1 MLVRNRLL
9 VVAVCVAASLGTAQA
24 AAPAAGAASAAQV
37 RELMDVVGTPH
48 LMSQM
53 MAQMTT
59 IMARALPCVPQA
71 TLNASFGSHQA
82 QNELIN
88 KMIPVYQQHFTS
100 ADIKGLLAFYRSPL
114 GQKMVK
120 TQPAIMQQGMQ
131 IGQQWG
137 QEHARAMV
145 ADLTKQGVLDAQA
158 QCKPAAKPVVP
169 GASTK

>member
-88 KMIPVYQQHFTS
+88 KMIPVYQQQFTS

-145 ADLTKQGVLDAQA
+145 ADLTKQGVLDAQG
-158 QCKPAAKPVVP
+158 QCKAAAKPVVP
-169 GASTK
+169 GASSK